1 MKKRTE
7 QVSKKNSLIV
17 KIMLYSGIIILIS
30 ALGYLIG
37 NLDKAD
43 SIISIWL
50 PFMMAGTLLVF
61 FSFIFIT
68 VQGRR
73 EK

>member
-30 ALGYLIG
+30 ALGYMIG

-43 SIISIWL
+43 SIISSWL
-50 PFMMAGTLLVF
+50 PFMLAGTLLVF
-61 FSFIFIT
+61 SVLFL
-68 VQGRR
+68 
-73 EK
+73 

>member
-7 QVSKKNSLIV
+7 EVSKKNSLIV
-17 KIMLYSGIIILIS
+17 KTILYSGIIILIS

-50 PFMMAGTLLVF
+50 PFMMAGTLPVF
-61 FSFIFIT
+61 FSSIFIT
-68 VQGRR
+68 VKGRK